1 MSFTGLPFFAIL
13 IGTVL
18 MYFIV
23 PSRFRWIVLLLFS
36 IVFYVLSAGWQPLL
50 VVVITAAAS
59 WYIAL
64 KMGEMDQKQKRRPYH
79 IFIVI
84 LLLSL
89 LIITKLV
96 RFTGV
101 LADWIIVPLGI
112 SYYTF
117 SLISY
122 ETDIYY
128 NKAKPEKS
136 FPKLLLLTLFFPKI
150 IQGPISRFHELGKDL
165 FEGHT
170 YDWNRMCFGLQ
181 RMLFGYF
188 KKLVIA
194 ERAGMMTSKVF
205 NDFSSYSGGGS
216 ILLIASVI
224 GAFRL
229 YCDFSG
235 YMDIVV
241 GFCEILGIRLEE
253 NFNHPFFSKTV
264 SEFWRRW
271 HITLGAWF
279 KDYVYMPL
287 SVDPCLIRESGKIRK
302 KYGKKAAKNFLQC
315 VPLAVVWI
323 LTGLWHGTGIDYLAW
338 GIYWG
343 TLIILSNLLAPF
355 FRSVKTKLHISDQ
368 SRFWHLFQMLRT
380 FCIFTVGLLIS
391 IYAGIANIPLCFK
404 QFFLYPRVHSLTDGT
419 LFYYGLGQVDMEIF
433 VICAVALLMI
443 EAAEERGASIRQT
456 VGRWHPVLRWT
467 IYAAAIVFVVLFGI
481 FGPGFSIS
489 GFAYAYF

>member
-50 VVVITAAAS
+50 VVVITAVAS

-101 LADWIIVPLGI
+101 LADWIIVTLGI

-150 IQGPISRFHELGKDL
+150 IQGDRKSTRLNSSHRCTSR
-165 FEGHT
+165 
-170 YDWNRMCFGLQ
+170 MP
-181 RMLFGYF
+181 
-188 KKLVIA
+188 
-194 ERAGMMTSKVF
+194 
-205 NDFSSYSGGGS
+205 SS
-216 ILLIASVI
+216 A
-224 GAFRL
+224 
-229 YCDFSG
+229 
-235 YMDIVV
+235 
-241 GFCEILGIRLEE
+241 
-253 NFNHPFFSKTV
+253 
-264 SEFWRRW
+264 
-271 HITLGAWF
+271 
-279 KDYVYMPL
+279 
-287 SVDPCLIRESGKIRK
+287 
-302 KYGKKAAKNFLQC
+302 
-315 VPLAVVWI
+315 
-323 LTGLWHGTGIDYLAW
+323 
-338 GIYWG
+338 
-343 TLIILSNLLAPF
+343 
-355 FRSVKTKLHISDQ
+355 
-368 SRFWHLFQMLRT
+368 
-380 FCIFTVGLLIS
+380 
-391 IYAGIANIPLCFK
+391 
-404 QFFLYPRVHSLTDGT
+404 
-419 LFYYGLGQVDMEIF
+419 
-433 VICAVALLMI
+433 
-443 EAAEERGASIRQT
+443 
-456 VGRWHPVLRWT
+456 
-467 IYAAAIVFVVLFGI
+467 
-481 FGPGFSIS
+481 
-489 GFAYAYF
+489 